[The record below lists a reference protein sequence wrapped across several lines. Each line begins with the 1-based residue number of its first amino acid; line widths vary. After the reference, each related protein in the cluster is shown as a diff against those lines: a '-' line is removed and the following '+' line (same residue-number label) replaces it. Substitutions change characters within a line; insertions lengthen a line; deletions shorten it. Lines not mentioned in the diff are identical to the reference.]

1 MYAIVNIA
9 GKQFKVTKGDKIQTA
24 TIDSKPGAKVVF
36 DNVFFTDDGEKTTVG
51 NPMVKNAVVTAKL
64 VEHGRTKKI
73 LVYKKKRRKGYENKN
88 THRQGFSI
96 LEIQKIETK
105 KTADK
110 KTTAKTETKTK
121 AKSTTKKTADKKT
134 TAKTETK
141 TKAKSTTKKTADKPT
156 KPKKDE

>member
-121 AKSTTKKTADKKT
+121 AKSTTKKTAD
-134 TAKTETK
+134 E
-141 TKAKSTTKKTADKPT
+141 PT